1 MFKISLYYNPPCPTT
16 SSARR
21 LHYTLLPQPG
31 PARTYPTA
39 KLTLQRNL
47 PYTAPCCETYPTP
60 QPTALQNLPYNA
72 TYPATHPAAKLTL
85 HRNLPYIET
94 YPTAQPPALQ
104 PKGPAPTPSP
114 ARTCPAPH
122 LAAKLTLQPDS
133 PKAAAPPQTY
143 PAAKLVPQRT
153 SALQRRRALTITKS
167 PPNLPYNAPATTKP
181 DRNPRAP
188 PLDPPRRVVTGKS
201 RRRRAYPQQIV
212 TTRLLY
218 CLQDPFAQLSRLQRI

>member
-85 HRNLPYIET
+85 QRNLPYTAT
-94 YPTAQPPALQ
+94 YPTAQRTLHRN
-104 PKGPAPTPSP
+104 APCS
-114 ARTCPAPH
+114 APC
-122 LAAKLTLQPDS
+122 D
-133 PKAAAPPQTY
+133 QTY
-143 PAAKLVPQRT
+143 PTAPYLT
-153 SALQRRRALTITKS
+153 NLRRYS
-167 PPNLPYNAPATTKP
+167 PPLSSYYLYSYKLYYAFCP
-181 DRNPRAP
+181 
-188 PLDPPRRVVTGKS
+188 
-201 RRRRAYPQQIV
+201 IV
-212 TTRLLY
+212 H
-218 CLQDPFAQLSRLQRI
+218 FISSVNF